1 MMSNSE
7 ILNDAGFEE
16 TYQFIP
22 REFWVN
28 RDSRMSF
35 NFEGMRDADSRW
47 LAQQVQ
53 KSVAPGCFVFYCG
66 YGAEMDH
73 QLGQAM
79 LEQMG
84 LGQLKAEI
92 RYVVPAQ

>member
-1 MMSNSE
+1 MSNSE
-7 ILNDAGFEE
+7 ILDDAGFEE

-22 REFWVN
+22 RELWVN

-35 NFEGMRDADSRW
+35 CFEGKQDAESGW
-47 LAQQVQ
+47 LAQQVK
-53 KSVAPGCFVFYCG
+53 KSVMPGFFVFYCG

-84 LGQLKAEI
+84 LGQLKPEI

>member
-1 MMSNSE
+1 
-7 ILNDAGFEE
+7 
-16 TYQFIP
+16 
-22 REFWVN
+22 
-28 RDSRMSF
+28 
-35 NFEGMRDADSRW
+35 
-47 LAQQVQ
+47 
-53 KSVAPGCFVFYCG
+53 
-66 YGAEMDH
+66 MDH

>member
-1 MMSNSE
+1 MGNSE
-7 ILNDAGFEE
+7 ILEDAGFRE

-22 REFWVN
+22 QELWVN

-35 NFEGMRDADSRW
+35 RFEGMRDADSRW
-47 LAQQVQ
+47 LAHQVHECVTQ
-53 KSVAPGCFVFYCG
+53 GYFVFYCG
-66 YGAEMDH
+66 YGAEMD
-73 QLGQAM
+73 QELGQAM

-92 RYVVPAQ
+92 RLVVPAR